1 MGADS
6 RAIQMTWIYISDRF
20 STPQTWEVVTA
31 RISMEGIST
40 RAYQA
45 VSLSGSSIREEE
57 MAVKLRRPILVGGV
71 GLSLALWLWQSLH
84 HSIVQWSEFGV
95 LGAVAVGGGFWF
107 WQQKTAKT
115 INLSSQSLLVNR
127 EMVEKAI
134 SQTDTLINQLETEAE
149 NQEVITQL
157 RQQLTK
163 ATVELDRKELNLA
176 ITGGKSVGKTSLLQM
191 LSNYLPEVQQQINL
205 KETPA
210 LFVTNTESEMA
221 AQGLNLSSD
230 LVLFVTAGDLTQ
242 TEFQSL
248 QQLRA
253 TNQRIMLI
261 LNKQDQ
267 FLPTERATILQ
278 QLRTRMT
285 WQLGAEDVV
294 GIAANPAP
302 VKVRK
307 HQTDASVQEWIE
319 TQQPDVTELSSRLTQ
334 ILATEGQ
341 QLVLGS
347 AYRATVALQIEV
359 KTQLNNVR
367 CARALPV
374 IEQYQWIA
382 AAAAFAN
389 PVPALDLL
397 ATAAISGQLV
407 VELGEIYQQKFSL
420 LQAQTTAKTLGGL
433 MLKLGLVE
441 LSTQTIGGILKSN
454 AFTYI
459 AGGAVQGV
467 SAAYL
472 TRIAGLSLIEYLE
485 EQEYSDTAADKLF
498 NFERLGQKL
507 QMVFQQNQRTA
518 FLPGFVKATVGRIL
532 PESSLS
538 TPTS

>member
-1 MGADS
+1 
-6 RAIQMTWIYISDRF
+6 
-20 STPQTWEVVTA
+20 
-31 RISMEGIST
+31 
-40 RAYQA
+40 
-45 VSLSGSSIREEE
+45 

-71 GLSLALWLWQSLH
+71 GLSFALWFWQSLH

-107 WQQKTAKT
+107 WQQKTSKT
-115 INLSSQSLLVNR
+115 IKLPSQSPLVNR

-134 SQTDTLINQLETEAE
+134 AQTETLISQLETEANNTE
-149 NQEVITQL
+149 AITTL
-157 RQQLTK
+157 RQQLTQ
-163 ATVELDRKELNLA
+163 ATAQLERKELNLA
-176 ITGGKSVGKTSLLQM
+176 ITGGKNVGKTSLLPI
-191 LSNYLPEVQQQINL
+191 LSDCLPKTPPQINL
-205 KETPA
+205 KETAA
-210 LFVTNTESEMA
+210 LFVTNTEPETA
-221 AQGLNLSSD
+221 LKDINLSSD

-242 TEFQSL
+242 TEFQAL

-253 TNQRIMLI
+253 TNQRILLI

-285 WQLGAEDVV
+285 WQLGTEDVV

-302 VKVRK
+302 IKVRK
-307 HQTDASVQEWIE
+307 HQTDNSVHEWIE
-319 TQQPDVTELSSRLTQ
+319 TQQPDVTALSSRLTQ

-341 QLVLGS
+341 QLVWATVL
-347 AYRATVALQIEV
+347 RTTVALQGEV
-359 KTQLNNVR
+359 KTRLNNVR
-367 CARALPV
+367 RDRALPI

-407 VELGEIYQQKFSL
+407 VELGEIYQQKFSMP
-420 LQAQTTAKTLGGL
+420 QAQTTAKTLGSL

-454 AFTYI
+454 AFTYV
-459 AGGAVQGV
+459 AGGAVQAV

-472 TRIAGLSLIEYLE
+472 TRLAGLSLIEYLE
-485 EQEYSDTAADKLF
+485 EQDYNDTATDNLF
-498 NFERLGQKL
+498 NLERLGQKL
-507 QMVFQQNQRTA
+507 QLVFQQNQRTA
-518 FLPGFVKATVGRIL
+518 FLQGFVKATVARIL

-538 TPTS
+538 TPAS

>member
-1 MGADS
+1 
-6 RAIQMTWIYISDRF
+6 
-20 STPQTWEVVTA
+20 
-31 RISMEGIST
+31 
-40 RAYQA
+40 
-45 VSLSGSSIREEE
+45 

-71 GLSLALWLWQSLH
+71 GLSFALWLWQSLN

-95 LGAVAVGGGFWF
+95 LGALAVGGGFWF
-107 WQQKTAKT
+107 LQQKTAKT
-115 INLSSQSLLVNR
+115 IDLSSQSSLVSR

-134 SQTDTLINQLETEAE
+134 ARTEILISQLETEAN
-149 NQEVITQL
+149 NQETITQL

-176 ITGGKSVGKTSLLQM
+176 ITGGKSVGKTSLLQL
-191 LSNYLPEVQQQINL
+191 LSNCLPQTKQQINL
-205 KETPA
+205 QETPA
-210 LFVTNTESEMA
+210 LFVTNTESENT
-221 AQGLNLSSD
+221 AQDINLTSD
-230 LVLFVTAGDLTQ
+230 MVLFVTAGDLTQ
-242 TEFQSL
+242 TEFQAL

-253 TNQRIMLI
+253 TNQRLMLI

-267 FLPTERATILQ
+267 FLPTERATVLQ
-278 QLRTRMT
+278 QLRRMIG
-285 WQLGAEDVV
+285 QLVAEDVV
-294 GIAANPAP
+294 GIAAKPAP

-319 TQQPDVTELSSRLTQ
+319 TPEPDLTALSSRLTQ

-341 QLVLGS
+341 QLVLGT
-347 AYRATVALQIEV
+347 ALRATMALQKEV
-359 KTQLNNVR
+359 KIQLNKVR
-367 CARALPV
+367 RDRALPI

-420 LQAQTTAKTLGGL
+420 QQAQTTAKTLGSL

-454 AFTYI
+454 AFTYV

-472 TRIAGLSLIEYLE
+472 TRLAGLSLIEYLE
-485 EQEYSDTAADKLF
+485 EQEYNETATDKLF

-507 QMVFQQNQRTA
+507 QIVFQQNQRTA
-518 FLPGFVKATVGRIL
+518 FLQGFVKATVGHIL
-532 PESSLS
+532 PKSDSLDLINS
-538 TPTS
+538 QAATTTL